1 MRKLLL
7 LFAVGVVVGALL
19 PRDGKR
25 KAKPTV
31 DEEPS
36 GTNELKEIQV
46 PSPDGSP

>member
-25 KAKPTV
+25 KAGPTV
-31 DEEPS
+31 DEDAG
-36 GTNELKEIQV
+36 GTNKPKEFQV
-46 PSPDGSP
+46 PSPDASP

>member
-25 KAKPTV
+25 KAGPTV
-31 DEEPS
+31 DEEAS
-36 GTNELKEIQV
+36 VTNEPKEIQAS
-46 PSPDGSP
+46 SPDASR